1 MVLEKKA
8 EEFEI
13 DLLELAQVLL
23 HRLWVIIIVM
33 VLCGG
38 ITLGYTVA
46 LIKPQYTASV
56 LLYVNNSNISVG
68 SASFSISNADLSA
81 AQKLVDTYV
90 VILKSRRVLNQV
102 IEESGT
108 MYSYDQLL
116 QRINAASVNNTEVF
130 RITVTTGSAQESEK
144 IANIIARVLPDKI
157 SDIVLGSDVKVV
169 DYAVIPSQ
177 KSSPSLTKNTAI
189 GALAGLVLV
198 CAVIIIRYLLDDSI
212 QSEDYLTDTYP
223 DVPLLA
229 VIPDLA
235 DSKSSG
241 YDYYGGYAKAS
252 RQQSNKSE
260 DKPEKSEDNE

>member
-1 MVLEKKA
+1 MVLEKKS

-23 HRLWVIIIVM
+23 HRLWVIIIVT

-38 ITLGYTVA
+38 IALGYTVA

-108 MYSYDQLL
+108 AYSYDPSQDDG
-116 QRINAASVNNTEVF
+116 E
-130 RITVTTGSAQESEK
+130 RITRSHEDTQH
-144 IANIIARVLPDKI
+144 
-157 SDIVLGSDVKVV
+157 
-169 DYAVIPSQ
+169 
-177 KSSPSLTKNTAI
+177 I
-189 GALAGLVLV
+189 GAFR
-198 CAVIIIRYLLDDSI
+198 CRYR
-212 QSEDYLTDTYP
+212 T
-223 DVPLLA
+223 A
-229 VIPDLA
+229 
-235 DSKSSG
+235 
-241 YDYYGGYAKAS
+241 
-252 RQQSNKSE
+252 
-260 DKPEKSEDNE
+260 